1 MLGNVLL
8 SILSCLNVLKLFSS
22 LRACVRGEI
31 KRQRHRSCPCDVFL
45 MSSKVSTCFVF
56 HQEKYKRD
64 QEKLQAEWLKA
75 QQDIAKNTVQQVVKD
90 IQIYIIVKFSL
101 VD

>member
-1 MLGNVLL
+1 M
-8 SILSCLNVLKLFSS
+8 
-22 LRACVRGEI
+22 
-31 KRQRHRSCPCDVFL
+31 
-45 MSSKVSTCFVF
+45 F

-75 QQDIAKNTVQQVVKD
+75 QQEIAKNTVQQEVKD
-90 IQIYIIVKFSL
+90 IKIYTIVKFSQ